1 MEQNQSRLQG
11 ENNIVIRVS
20 TMLTNLL
27 VINLLTLVMCLPVI
41 TIGAS
46 FTAMHDCLQQILRK
60 EDGYIARRFFQSFR
74 SNFKQA
80 TLLWLPFL
88 LIFAG
93 IIVDLIIMLTSPGLL
108 PDYIMIPAG
117 VAGLLALFVFQWL
130 CPIMAR
136 FRGSSGLVLRMTFLL
151 ATARFPRT
159 VLMAATLVLPYF
171 AVRSLLTLPLF
182 LLFGISVPGML
193 GACLYRP
200 VFRELEEEP
209 EQENNTIN
217 V

>member
-1 MEQNQSRLQG
+1 MEQRQSRLQG
-11 ENNIVIRVS
+11 ENNLVIRVS

-27 VINLLTLVMCLPVI
+27 LINFLTLLTCLPVI

-46 FTAMHDCLQQILRK
+46 LTAMHDCLQQILRK
-60 EDGYIARRFFQSFR
+60 EDGYIARRFFKSFR

-88 LIFAG
+88 LIFSGVVAD
-93 IIVDLIIMLTSPGLL
+93 VIIMLTSPGLL
-108 PDYIMIPAG
+108 PNYILIPAG
-117 VAGLLALFVFQWL
+117 VAGLLTLFIFQWL
-130 CPIMAR
+130 CPILAR
-136 FRGSSGLVLRMTFLL
+136 FSGSSGLVLRMTFLL

-171 AVRSLLTLPLF
+171 AARSILTLPLF
-182 LLFGISVPGML
+182 LMFGISVPGMI

-209 EQENNTIN
+209 EQENNRIN